1 MELAMNACNQ
11 CIEKKMMTS
20 FSPFEHEIHTKLI
33 SDVCRT
39 SFHSTTALLLQM
51 NPFFSASISHA
62 LSFSSISHKMVT
74 SLITQHLFK
83 RQPCFRI
90 DHLASHLPSRKPSL
104 TLSTPVLCASPQ
116 HATVMTITHTVHTRP
131 VCIPSTRHGDDHH
144 SHCPHPSCVQEWP
157 SVLTVRCV
165 GVCAPPLRRVLRG
178 CTPTLVDAIDTLTA
192 LDPKEYSDGH
202 NAPIAFFSSFS
213 F

>member
-1 MELAMNACNQ
+1 MNACNQ

-131 VCIPSTRHGDDHH
+131 VCRSGRLCSRCGVWGCVRRRCAVCCAAARPHSWTPSTH
-144 SHCPHPSCVQEWP
+144 SPHS
-157 SVLTVRCV
+157 
-165 GVCAPPLRRVLRG
+165 
-178 CTPTLVDAIDTLTA
+178 TPRSTPMDTTL
-192 LDPKEYSDGH
+192 P
-202 NAPIAFFSSFS
+202 
-213 F
+213 